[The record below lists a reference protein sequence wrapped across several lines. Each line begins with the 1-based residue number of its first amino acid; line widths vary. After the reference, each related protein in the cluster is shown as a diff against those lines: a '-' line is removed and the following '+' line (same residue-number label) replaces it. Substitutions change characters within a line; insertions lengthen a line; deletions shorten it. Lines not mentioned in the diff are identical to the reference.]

1 MSDLI
6 EQTVLFEASPHE
18 VYEAL
23 MDSAMH
29 AAFTNSPAEIS
40 REVGGDYMAY
50 GGYISGRNLELV
62 PDRKIVQSWR
72 AMDWPEDVFS
82 VVTFLLTEQDGGT
95 RLDFTH
101 ANVPAGTQE
110 EFGQGWIDNYW
121 EPLKAFLKE

>member
-1 MSDLI
+1 MSDPI
-6 EQTVLFEASPHE
+6 EQTVHFEASPHE

-23 MDSAMH
+23 MDSALH
-29 AAFTNSPAEIS
+29 TAFTNSPAEIS
-40 REVGGDYMAY
+40 REVGGATMAY
-50 GGYISGRNLELV
+50 GGYISGANLELV

-101 ANVPAGTQE
+101 ADVPDGTQD
-110 EFGQGWIDNYW
+110 EFRQGWIDNYW

>member
-1 MSDLI
+1 MSDPI
-6 EQTVLFEASPHE
+6 EQTVHFEASPHE

-23 MDSAMH
+23 MDSALH
-29 AAFTNSPAEIS
+29 TAFTNSPAEIS

-50 GGYISGRNLELV
+50 GGYISGANLELV

-101 ANVPAGTQE
+101 ADVPDGTQD
-110 EFGQGWIDNYW
+110 EFRQGWIDNYW